1 MALRANAVAF
11 GVFSVDFSLLHGLQK
26 QDLRMPKIYIRL
38 QKNYIRLAKIF
49 YTVRNLRGTVYKF
62 IFIRLEIF
70 R

>member
-38 QKNYIRLAKIF
+38 QKKL
-49 YTVRNLRGTVYKF
+49 YTVSENFLYG
-62 IFIRLEIF
+62 
-70 R
+70 